1 MLRLVGAGF
10 ASVPAGGDQEQEKAC
25 PPTKGRLSRD
35 LPNLMTRTL
44 AKVEKRIPSSASLPC
59 GPGQ

>member
-1 MLRLVGAGF
+1 MPSLVGAGF

-35 LPNLMTRTL
+35 LPQLDDQD
-44 AKVEKRIPSSASLPC
+44 AS
-59 GPGQ
+59 